1 MAIRFDRTNLG
12 PILNSSLDLGERIK
26 ILRLEA
32 GLSLP
37 DLADKA
43 GISKSVLFQL
53 ETSDSPNPSLETL
66 QKIAKALGVTLAAL
80 LDKGGV
86 RAKRGTLPDR
96 IDDALKEMIASLSKE
111 NVAVN
116 EAALDAL
123 YVLQERDGA
132 PKTAED
138 WRWLYDTIVLKLN
151 QKKK

>member
-1 MAIRFDRTNLG
+1 M
-12 PILNSSLDLGERIK
+12 DLGERIK

-53 ETSDSPNPSLETL
+53 ETSDAPNPSLETL
-66 QKIAKALGVTLAAL
+66 QKVAKALAVTLAAL

-86 RAKRGTLPDR
+86 RAKRRILPDR
-96 IDDALKEMIASLSKE
+96 IDDALKEMIASLPKE

-151 QKKK
+151 QKRK

>member
-1 MAIRFDRTNLG
+1 
-12 PILNSSLDLGERIK
+12 LDLGERIK

-53 ETSDSPNPSLETL
+53 ETSDAPNPSLETL
-66 QKIAKALGVTLAAL
+66 QKVAKALGVTLAAL

-86 RAKRGTLPDR
+86 RAKRGILPDR

-111 NVAVN
+111 NIAVN

-132 PKTAED
+132 PKAAED

-151 QKKK
+151 QKRK

>member
-1 MAIRFDRTNLG
+1 
-12 PILNSSLDLGERIK
+12 LDLGERIK

-32 GLSLP
+32 HLSLP

-53 ETSDSPNPSLETL
+53 ETRDAPNPSLETL

-80 LDKGGV
+80 LEKSSV
-86 RAKRGTLPDR
+86 RAKRGVLPDR
-96 IDDALKEMIASLSKE
+96 IDNALKEMIGDLRKQKLP
-111 NVAVN
+111 VN

-132 PKTAED
+132 PKTAKD
-138 WRWLYDTIVLKLN
+138 WRWLYDAIVLKLG
-151 QKKK
+151 QRKR

>member
-1 MAIRFDRTNLG
+1 
-12 PILNSSLDLGERIK
+12 LDLAERIK

-32 GLSLP
+32 GHSLP
-37 DLADKA
+37 DLAEKA
-43 GISKSVLFQL
+43 AISKSVLFQL
-53 ETSDSPNPSLETL
+53 ETSDTPNPSLETL

-86 RAKRGTLPDR
+86 RAKRRTLPDH
-96 IDDALKEMIASLSKE
+96 IDDALKEMIASLPKE
-111 NVAVN
+111 NVSVN